1 MRRAKGSSSEGGYD
15 RLLVSLPSRM
25 RATVLWHIWSICAIC
40 RRLKCSTSKRCLTWL
55 ILDGFME
62 PPFFA
67 RIGKS
72 LPGGADPVHLV
83 LYHALSVSMGRKR
96 PRANAHEPDLV
107 LYHVFLLRR
116 YADNKLHVWVF
127 RGYLVLY
134 HLPSLPPGLHIGVAP
149 LEVTRVLFYPGLL
162 CLFLPRLPALGTAA
176 RFLPVLDPAIRRKV
190 LPTEKAPLDHRIP

>member
-1 MRRAKGSSSEGGYD
+1 MEHLRD
-15 RLLVSLPSRM
+15 LPAAQMLHFEEMLDLAYSRWIHG
-25 RATVLWHIWSICAIC
+25 TPLS
-40 RRLKCSTSKRCLTWL
+40 SKR
-55 ILDGFME
+55 
-62 PPFFA
+62 
-67 RIGKS
+67 RGKS

-134 HLPSLPPGLHIGVAP
+134 HLPSLPPGLHVGIAP
-149 LEVTRVLFYPGLL
+149 LEVTGVLFQTCLL
-162 CLFLPRLPALGTAA
+162 GLFLPCLFTLGTAA